1 MKFTILAINNFIF
14 IYVSM
19 WEYTHMLESAHGDQ
33 KRVSYPLVLE
43 VLGSKFK
50 SFASTA
56 GAPNY

>member
-1 MKFTILAINNFIF
+1 
-14 IYVSM
+14 
-19 WEYTHMLESAHGDQ
+19 MLESAHGDQ